1 MSRMMP
7 IISCS
12 YPSIPI
18 KIAVQDALHV
28 KVRCHDDKLDFY
40 QFRYCNHFIKF
51 FILRLHFYNRL
62 SLVPSMPEPH
72 GKLYESY
79 NYIMI
84 CTPINVIDL
93 LNSLLSFLFTPY

>member
-7 IISCS
+7 L
-12 YPSIPI
+12 YLAPI

-51 FILRLHFYNRL
+51 FILRLHIYNRL
-62 SLVPSMPEPH
+62 SLVPSMPESH

-79 NYIMI
+79 DYIMM
-84 CTPINVIDL
+84 CTPKNVIDL
-93 LNSLLSFLFTPY
+93 LNSLLRFLFTPY